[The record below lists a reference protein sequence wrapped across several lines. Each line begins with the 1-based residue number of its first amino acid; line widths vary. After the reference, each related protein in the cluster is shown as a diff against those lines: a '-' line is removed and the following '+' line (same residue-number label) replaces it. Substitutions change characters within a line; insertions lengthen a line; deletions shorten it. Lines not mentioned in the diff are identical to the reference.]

1 MTRLQKF
8 RIIQMPHLKVVP
20 TKQVILHEYFDTN
33 RTTALKKKII
43 TSGKWKD
50 PPIVTQ
56 LIDGRFMVLDGAN
69 RTTSMKAL
77 GIPHMLVQA
86 VDYFDPSI
94 QLKSWN
100 HVVRLPLERLIKSL
114 RNGSTLSL
122 DSMGDKKAKRMLSQR
137 KILAYLCDRKGNA
150 FALPL
155 QKSPK
160 AALELLNALVR
171 GYEGKS
177 VIHRTEES
185 THKAFH
191 GLDKRMRTLI
201 VFPSLT
207 KLGVLNAIARGQFLP
222 SGISRHLILKRALRI
237 YLPLSV
243 LKSRHM
249 TIRQKQA
256 RADKLIQDLY
266 EQGKVRF
273 YPEGIYL
280 FDE

>member
-77 GIPHMLVQA
+77 GIPHMLVQV

-100 HVVRLPLERLIKSL
+100 HVVRLPVERLLQSL
-114 RNGSTLSL
+114 RNGSAVSL
-122 DSMGDKKAKRMLSQR
+122 DSMSDKKARRMLSQR

-150 FALPL
+150 FVLPL

-160 AALELLNALVR
+160 AALELLNILVR

-177 VIHRTEES
+177 VIHRTEEA

-191 GLDKRMRTLI
+191 GLDRHMRTLI

-243 LKSRHM
+243 LKSRRM

-256 RADKLIQDLY
+256 RADRLIQDLY